1 MRRAPSWAS
10 NTIVNTL
17 AALLGVFL
25 FVSPWVLGFTT
36 DRIASWNA
44 WSTGVAV
51 ALIALVALPQPRAW
65 QAWIALLLGAWAI
78 VSPWI
83 LGFSDLRT
91 ATGACFIAGMG
102 VAILATAELWQL
114 YGRPPNG
121 HSATAAQARTGPTR
135 IHLVRP
141 ENDP

>member
-1 MRRAPSWAS
+1 MRRAPPHVSGA
-10 NTIVNTL
+10 TVNTL
-17 AALLGVFL
+17 AVWPGVSL

-36 DRIASWNA
+36 DGTASWNA
-44 WSTGVAV
+44 WSTGVAMV
-51 ALIALVALPQPRAW
+51 LVALPQLRTEK
-65 QAWIALLLGAWAI
+65 AWIALLLGAWAI

-91 ATGACFIAGMG
+91 ATGACYIAGMG

-135 IHLVRP
+135 IQLVRP
-141 ENDP
+141 DNDP